1 MNKRETH
8 IVTGM
13 TRDLSASRFD
23 NKFVVDA
30 RNIRITS
37 INGNATLLSV
47 TNEKG
52 TGEFSISGT
61 IEGVILGHAVL
72 NKTLV
77 LFTTEH
83 TAQVN
88 IDPIPDGSGLDRIYR
103 LDFSDDFDSATA
115 TLLFEGNLNFYYKN
129 PLETLPYYETDLIQK
144 VYWVDGRNQPRVIDI
159 QRGLQTNP
167 DVFNFNRKIGNNHSL
182 SIEKINTG
190 GEFPAGTIQYC
201 FNYFNKFGQETNI
214 VDVSPM
220 YYLSPKENGLP
231 ADGMDTSS
239 FMITLEGIDPNFE
252 YVRLYAILR
261 TSENAVP
268 NVRIVGDYNIQATR
282 EVAPFTTVDASFVLL
297 NPEDIDIIDI
307 NTGNVLYSLTSRYDT
322 SQEYAAVDVP
332 VQVEEYV
339 LDRVSGIIYGKFS
352 SRTGNKYSVISFYR
366 DSDGFKLIRG
376 TQSGLIK
383 YTTFLGGTAVNNI
396 VVTDTGIIG
405 RTIDAESLLFIG
417 GQDIIAGTF
426 TSKNNTLFL
435 GNLRQ
440 NIPNIGTLVTES
452 GKTVAKEARGTA
464 ESCVFGDFGEEKDPI
479 PSTIVGTAGSSDASY
494 YNYPYDNNKSSYDK
508 KGFKAREGYRL
519 GFIAQYNTGQWSEV
533 VWIDDLDEECTPAIT
548 LFYSTRTSRAWDRYY
563 KKPGFKAT
571 LPASIVDSLLSN
583 GFIRVAPVVCYPEDA
598 DRKVPFQG
606 LLSGTVYNVLDR
618 NTNSPFVQADWRFRV
633 GYDDNRIN
641 GEIQCN
647 TFDAAPEYPVY
658 ATTGSE
664 TPQSSANFLRY
675 YGNQYYRDSSILTFH
690 SPDVEYRED
699 IAQGDFTDLKMRIV
713 GISTLSFVES
723 SGTGNYMN
731 QIPER
736 TLAAYLYT
744 STKGFGKKSTQRT
757 LNYFADW
764 RVKAAG
770 SHPRSPQYSSEEA
783 TIRDYYADLAYVGY
797 YDNAVTEETT
807 AGNTEGKIRT
817 VGSGS
822 NTYYDWIV
830 YLWHRNGSINNQA
843 ALSEAAIKY
852 GSIRYTMLER
862 KCISETQ
869 YSRTTFFQT
878 PTTVGPSYI
887 DVDINQ
893 PVLFDSDQLGVSKV
907 SVGNKVSVNYY
918 GNIDKV
924 ITPVFENVSGV
935 ECPIGTNPTMSNLSS
950 EGYPIEFSNMGTI
963 VEQTTGRRDYTGST
977 ISRIPRQSTVQ
988 SQTLYGSD
996 PVHMR
1001 YKSTKHVVIGLA
1013 SEDETIN
1020 QLGIPP
1026 TSSYPAFW
1034 EDGNNIDRVDV
1045 LSGKF
1050 NSFTPPIVGQVKFLD
1065 VRNSVFVAELYRE
1078 FSEDRLLARFGG
1090 TSENAISNNVW
1101 KRCGESVKL
1110 ESDQDAVIYFKEGDT
1125 YLGRYDCLKTY
1136 PFSPQ
1141 DQNQIVSVF
1150 STELESRVN
1159 LDARYDKNKGLTDNT
1174 FANPTNFGLYNHP
1187 GYEQTN
1193 QFFTFKAIDY
1203 DRYKNL
1209 NYPNLVSFT
1218 TEKKPGADIDAWTSV
1233 PMTATFDLK
1242 GELGEITKLETFN
1255 DAIFSFQNRGVA
1267 HILFNERVQI
1277 PASDG
1282 QPIEI
1287 TNGLKFGGY
1296 RYLSDQ
1302 IGMTNK
1308 WSLQTTPNGVYFIDD
1323 EKNTLYQFN
1332 GQQFQDL
1339 SGRTGFRTWLT
1350 ENNSYDIWN
1359 PVEYSNFKTWYDRVN
1374 GDLYFMNKDESLVYS
1389 EQIGNFISFM
1399 DYGKLPLFVNMNDRF
1414 LTAKYNSTSGED
1426 TVWEL
1431 WAGQYN
1437 MFFGQ
1442 YRPYWLTFVS
1452 NTDPTTDKIFNNLSW
1467 RTFDYNSVDELQ
1479 PLSTFDTVRVWNDH
1493 QDTGEVSL
1501 INTSGKPSNLKKK
1514 FNVFRALVP
1523 RDTQGSWIGRGL
1535 NRIRSVL
1542 AYIKLSRNQSN
1553 TDKMIFNDFD
1563 VDFFE

>member
-13 TRDLSASRFD
+13 TRDLFASRFD

-37 INGNATLLSV
+37 TKGNATLLSV

-52 TGEFSISGT
+52 TGVLSVNGT
-61 IEGVILGHAVL
+61 IEGVVLGHAVL
-72 NKTLV
+72 DRTLV

-83 TAQVN
+83 T
-88 IDPIPDGSGLDRIYR
+88 DDSGTGNDRIYK
-103 LDFSDDFDSATA
+103 LDFSEDFSSATA
-115 TLLFEGNLNFYYKN
+115 TLLFEGDLNFYYKN
-129 PLETLPYYETDLIQK
+129 PLETLPYYETNSIQK
-144 VYWVDGRNQPRVIDI
+144 VYWVDRRNQPRVIDI
-159 QRGLQTNP
+159 KRGYQSNP
-167 DVFNFNRKIGNNHSL
+167 DVFNFNRKIGSNHIML
-182 SIEKINTG
+182 IEKYNTG
-190 GEFPAGTIQYC
+190 GQFPAGTIQYC

-239 FMITLEGIDPNFE
+239 FVIKLENISPDFE
-252 YVRLYAILR
+252 YVRLYAITR

-282 EVAPFTTVDASFVLL
+282 EVAPFTLVEDSYVVLDPD
-297 NPEDIDIIDI
+297 NIDIIDI
-307 NTGNVLYSLTSRYDT
+307 NTGYVKYALTSRYDT
-322 SQEYAAVDVP
+322 TQINTSIDVP
-332 VQVEEYV
+332 VQSEEYA
-339 LDRVSGIIYGKFS
+339 LDRVSGRIYGRFS
-352 SRTGNKYSVISFYR
+352 AQTGNKYSELTFYR
-366 DSDGFKLIRG
+366 G
-376 TQSGLIK
+376 TDDFRLVRMSQSARIK
-383 YTTFLGGTAVNNI
+383 YTTFLGGTVVSNI
-396 VVTDTGIIG
+396 VITDTGIVG
-405 RTIDAESLLFIG
+405 STIDASALLFIG

-435 GNLRQ
+435 GNIKQ
-440 NIPNIGTLVTES
+440 NIPNIGTLITSS
-452 GKTVAKEARGTA
+452 GRTVASEARGTA
-464 ESCVFGDFGEEKDPI
+464 ESCVFNDLGEEKSPN
-479 PSTIVGTAGSSDASY
+479 PTSTIVNIGSSSDASY
-494 YNYPYDNNKSSYDK
+494 YNYPYDNNKSSYNK
-508 KGFKAREGYRL
+508 KSFKAREGYRL

-533 VWIDDLDEECTPAIT
+533 VWIDDLDEECTPSIT
-548 LFYSTRTSRAWDRYY
+548 MFYRVSSSTSWNGYY
-563 KKPGFKAT
+563 KKPGFKAV
-571 LPASIVDSLLSN
+571 LPSRIVDSLLNN

-618 NTNSPFVQADWRFRV
+618 NTNSPFAQADWRFRV

-658 ATTGSE
+658 AIAGSE
-664 TPQSSANFLRY
+664 TPQSSANFLKY

-713 GISTLSFVES
+713 GISTLSFIES
-723 SGTGNYMN
+723 SRNNNYIN

-736 TLAAYLYT
+736 TLAAYLYV
-744 STKGFGKKSTQRT
+744 SSKGFGKKSTKRT

-764 RVKAAG
+764 RTKVE
-770 SHPRSPQYSSEEA
+770 SSYRRRYSSEE
-783 TIRDYYADLAYVGY
+783 TEIKDYYADLAYIGY
-797 YDNAVTEETT
+797 YDNAIYEVETVQS
-807 AGNTEGKIRT
+807 GQDLT
-817 VGSGS
+817 VGQLRPTDPDS
-822 NTYYDWIV
+822 YYDWV
-830 YLWHRNGSINNQA
+830 TYLWHRNGSLNNQA
-843 ALSEAAIKY
+843 ALSEAANKY
-852 GSIRYTMLER
+852 GSIRYAMLEK

-869 YSRTTFFQT
+869 YSRTTFFQS
-878 PTTVGPSYI
+878 PTSVGPSFI

-893 PVLFDSDQLGVSKV
+893 PVLFDSDQLGVTKV
-907 SVGNKVSVNYY
+907 SVGNKVSVDYY

-924 ITPVFENVSGV
+924 ITPTFEDMSGV
-935 ECPIGTNPTMSNLSS
+935 ECPVGSNPDMANLSNK
-950 EGYPIEFSNMGTI
+950 GYPIEFSNMGTI
-963 VEQTTGRRDYTGST
+963 VEQTTGRKDFTGSYSSFV
-977 ISRIPRQSTVQ
+977 SRSSHLNPSSQDSSIPDFM
-988 SQTLYGSD
+988 YGSD

-1013 SEDETIN
+1013 SEDETIK
-1020 QLGIPP
+1020 QIGVPP

-1034 EDGNNIDRVDV
+1034 EGDNNVDRVDV
-1045 LSGKF
+1045 LSSAF
-1050 NSFTPPIVGQVKFLD
+1050 NSLSTFINI
-1065 VRNSVFVAELYRE
+1065 RNSVFVAELYRE
-1078 FSEDRLLARFGG
+1078 FSEERLRARFGG

-1101 KRCGESVKL
+1101 KRCGESIKL
-1110 ESDQDAVIYFKEGDT
+1110 IEGQSATVYFREGDT
-1125 YLGRYDCLKTY
+1125 YIGRYDCLKTY

-1141 DQNQIVSVF
+1141 DQNQIVSIF

-1174 FANPTNFGLYNHP
+1174 FANPANFGLYNHP

-1203 DRYKNL
+1203 DRYRSL
-1209 NYPNLVSFT
+1209 NHPNLVSFT
-1218 TEKKPGADIDAWTSV
+1218 TEKKPGADVDAWTSV

-1242 GELGEITKLETFN
+1242 GELGEITKLTTFN
-1255 DAIFSFQNRGVA
+1255 DTLLSFQNRGVA
-1267 HILFNERVQI
+1267 QILFNERVQI

-1323 EKNTLYQFN
+1323 EKNTLYHFG

-1339 SGRTGFRTWLT
+1339 SGKAGFRTWLA
-1350 ENNSYDIWN
+1350 ENNSYDVWN
-1359 PVEYSNFKTWYDRVN
+1359 PVDYNNFKTWYDRVN

-1399 DYGKLPLFVNMNDRF
+1399 DYGKLPLFVNMNDKF
-1414 LTAKYNSTSGED
+1414 LSAKYNSTSGED
-1426 TVWEL
+1426 TIWEL

-1442 YRPYWLTFVS
+1442 YRPYWLTFIS

-1467 RTFDYNSVDELQ
+1467 RTFDYNSEGDLQ

-1493 QDTGEVSL
+1493 QDTGEVPL
-1501 INTSGKPSNLKKK
+1501 IDINGKPSNLKKK

-1523 RDTQGSWIGRGL
+1523 RDTQGAWGGRGL

-1542 AYIKLSRNQSN
+1542 AYIKLSRNHPN
-1553 TDKMIFNDFD
+1553 IDKMIFGDFD

>member
-13 TRDLSASRFD
+13 TRDLFASRFD

-37 INGNATLLSV
+37 TKGNSTLLSV

-52 TGEFSISGT
+52 TGMLSVDST

-72 NKTLV
+72 NRTLV

-83 TAQVN
+83 TN
-88 IDPIPDGSGLDRIYR
+88 DSGTGDDRIYK
-103 LDFSDDFDSATA
+103 LDFSEDFSSATA
-115 TLLFEGNLNFYYKN
+115 TLLFEGDLNFYYKN
-129 PLETLPYYETDLIQK
+129 PLETLSYYETNSIQK

-159 QRGLQTNP
+159 KRGYQSNP
-167 DVFNFNRKIGNNHSL
+167 DVFNFNRKIGSNHIML
-182 SIEKINTG
+182 IEKYNTG
-190 GEFPAGTIQYC
+190 GQFPAGTIQYC

-231 ADGMDTSS
+231 ADAMDTSS
-239 FMITLEGIDPNFE
+239 FVIKLENIDPNFE
-252 YVRLYAILR
+252 YVRLYAITR

-282 EVAPFTTVDASFVLL
+282 ETAPFTLV
-297 NPEDIDIIDI
+297 EDSYVILDPDNIDIIDI
-307 NTGNVLYSLTSRYDT
+307 NTGYVKYALTSRYDT
-322 SQEYAAVDVP
+322 TQINTSIDVP
-332 VQVEEYV
+332 VQSEEYA
-339 LDRVSGIIYGKFS
+339 LDRVSGRIYGRFS
-352 SRTGNKYSVISFYR
+352 AQTGNKYSELTFYR
-366 DSDGFKLIRG
+366 SADDFRLVRM
-376 TQSGLIK
+376 TQSARIK
-383 YTTFLGGTAVNNI
+383 YTTFLGGTVVSNI
-396 VVTDTGIIG
+396 VITDTGIVG
-405 RTIDAESLLFIG
+405 STIDASALLFIG

-435 GNLRQ
+435 GNIKQ
-440 NIPNIGTLVTES
+440 NIPNVGTLITSS
-452 GKTVAKEARGTA
+452 GRTIASEARGTA
-464 ESCVFGDFGEEKDPI
+464 ESCVFGDLGEEKSPN
-479 PSTIVGTAGSSDASY
+479 PTSVIVNIGSSSDASY
-494 YNYPYDNNKSSYDK
+494 YNYPYDNNKSSYNK
-508 KGFKAREGYRL
+508 KSFKAREGYRL

-533 VWIDDLDEECTPAIT
+533 VWIDDLDEEYTPSIT
-548 LFYSTRTSRAWDRYY
+548 MFYHVSSSTSWNGYY
-563 KKPGFKAT
+563 KKPGFKAV
-571 LPASIVDSLLSN
+571 LPSRIVDSLLNN

-647 TFDAAPEYPVY
+647 TFNAAPEYPVF
-658 ATTGSE
+658 ATTGTS
-664 TPQSSANFLRY
+664 TSRTSAEFLRY

-713 GISTLSFVES
+713 GVSTLSFIES
-723 SGTGNYMN
+723 SRNNNYIN

-736 TLAAYLYT
+736 TLAAYLYV
-744 STKGFGKKSTQRT
+744 SSKGFGKKSTKRT

-764 RVKAAG
+764 RTKVE
-770 SHPRSPQYSSEEA
+770 STHRRRYSSEE
-783 TIRDYYADLAYVGY
+783 TEIKDYYADLAYVGY
-797 YDNAVTEETT
+797 YDNAIYEVETVQS
-807 AGNTEGKIRT
+807 GQDLT
-817 VGSGS
+817 VGQLRPTDPNS
-822 NTYYDWIV
+822 YYDWV
-830 YLWHRNGSINNQA
+830 TYLWHRNGSLNNQA
-843 ALSEAAIKY
+843 ALSEAANKY
-852 GSIRYTMLER
+852 GSIRYAMLEK

-869 YSRTTFFQT
+869 YSRTTFFQS
-878 PTTVGPSYI
+878 PTSVGPSFI

-893 PVLFDSDQLGVSKV
+893 PVLFDSDQLGVTKV
-907 SVGNKVSVNYY
+907 SVGNKVSVDYY

-924 ITPVFENVSGV
+924 ITPTFENMSGV
-935 ECPIGTNPTMSNLSS
+935 ECPVVSGSEMADLSNK
-950 EGYPIEFSNMGTI
+950 GYPIEYSNMGTI
-963 VEQTTGRRDYTGST
+963 VEQTTGRKDFTGSYSSFVSRSSYLNPSSQNPT
-977 ISRIPRQSTVQ
+977 IPDFM
-988 SQTLYGSD
+988 YGSD

-1013 SEDETIN
+1013 SDDETIN
-1020 QLGIPP
+1020 QIGVPP
-1026 TSSYPAFW
+1026 ASSYPAFW
-1034 EDGNNIDRVDV
+1034 EGDSNVNRVDV
-1045 LSGKF
+1045 LSGEF
-1050 NSFTPPIVGQVKFLD
+1050 NSLSTFINI
-1065 VRNSVFVAELYRE
+1065 RNSVFVAELYRE
-1078 FSEDRLLARFGG
+1078 FSEERLRARFGG
-1090 TSENAISNNVW
+1090 TSENAISNNIW
-1101 KRCGESVKL
+1101 KRCGESIKL
-1110 ESDQDAVIYFKEGDT
+1110 TNGQSATMYFREGDT
-1125 YLGRYDCLKTY
+1125 YVGRYDCLKTY

-1174 FANPTNFGLYNHP
+1174 FANPTNFGLYNHR

-1203 DRYKNL
+1203 DRYRSL
-1209 NYPNLVSFT
+1209 NHPNLVSFT

-1233 PMTATFDLK
+1233 PMTSTFDLK
-1242 GELGEITKLETFN
+1242 GELGEITKLTTFN
-1255 DAIFSFQNRGVA
+1255 DSILSFQNRGVA

-1323 EKNTLYQFN
+1323 EKNTLYHFG

-1339 SGRTGFRTWLT
+1339 SGKAGFRTWLA
-1350 ENNSYDIWN
+1350 ENNSYDVWN
-1359 PVEYSNFKTWYDRVN
+1359 PVDYGNFKTWYDRVN

-1399 DYGKLPLFVNMNDRF
+1399 DYGKLPLFVNMNDKF
-1414 LTAKYNSTSGED
+1414 LSAKYNSESGED

-1442 YRPYWLTFVS
+1442 YRMTIRILEMC
-1452 NTDPTTDKIFNNLSW
+1452 L
-1467 RTFDYNSVDELQ
+1467 
-1479 PLSTFDTVRVWNDH
+1479 LSTLIISLPVLRKNSMYSEHLSQEILKVL
-1493 QDTGEVSL
+1493 GEEEGSTELGVSL
-1501 INTSGKPSNLKKK
+1501 HTSSCQETTL
-1514 FNVFRALVP
+1514 
-1523 RDTQGSWIGRGL
+1523 I
-1535 NRIRSVL
+1535 
-1542 AYIKLSRNQSN
+1542 
-1553 TDKMIFNDFD
+1553 
-1563 VDFFE
+1563 